1 MSVLAKNTAWNLL
14 GQLAPMLAAV
24 FAIPLLIAGM
34 GVDRFGVLTLAWMVL
49 GYFSVFDL
57 GLGRALIVLI
67 SEKLGAGRLEEIP
80 ALTWTAIWL
89 MLLLGAVGGVLM
101 WGLAGWLTTD
111 ALEIPPDLVTET
123 TRTFRWLALSVPVV
137 IVTTGL
143 RGVLEAYQRFD
154 LVNLARMP
162 LSVLT
167 FVSPLCVLPFSDR
180 LDWIVLSLLGV
191 RAVFFMV
198 SVALVR
204 VVNPDLLKRI
214 HWDKRYLKSMLGFG
228 GWMTVTNLVGPFMM
242 YLDRFAIGSALG
254 MTAVA
259 YYVTPYELVTKLLVI
274 PGALVGVLFPMFSS
288 SLIKDSSKVAAL
300 FWAGVRW
307 IFIGLFPA
315 VLVLC
320 VFAEEGLTIWLSEA
334 FAQNS
339 SAVLQWLAVGV
350 LINSLAFVPFGFIQA
365 AGRPDLTA
373 KLHLL
378 ELPPYLG
385 LLWLGMTQFGL
396 LGVAIVWTIRVAFD
410 AVAMFYI
417 ATTLDAQLKWRFK
430 YIAWLLLALMI
441 LFSGSWINSFLVRLP
456 YTIII
461 ILLFAVAAWRCLLL
475 SSERDYVKQ
484 HIKQRLKFFKG
495 SIA

>member
-24 FAIPLLIAGM
+24 FAIPWLIADM

-57 GLGRALIVLI
+57 GLGRALIVLV

-80 ALTWTAIWL
+80 SLTWTALWL
-89 MLLLGAVGGVLM
+89 MLLLGVTGGAVM
-101 WGLAGWLTTD
+101 WSLADWLAAD
-111 ALEIPPDLVTET
+111 ALAIPSDLLPET
-123 TRTFRWLALSVPVV
+123 TTTFRFLALSVPIV

-143 RGVLEAYQRFD
+143 RGVMEAYQRFD

-167 FVSPLCVLPFSDR
+167 FVSPLCVLPFSSR
-180 LDWIVLSLLGV
+180 LDWIVLSLLAV
-191 RAVFFMV
+191 RTVFFIV
-198 SVALVR
+198 SVVLIR
-204 VVNPDLLKRI
+204 VVNPELLRPL
-214 HWDKRYLKSMLGFG
+214 HWDKRYLRTMLGFG

-254 MTAVA
+254 MAAVA

-274 PGALVGVLFPMFSS
+274 PSALVGVLFPMFSS
-288 SLIKDSSKVAAL
+288 SLIADRSKIAPL

-315 VLVLC
+315 VLILC
-320 VFAEEGLTIWLSEA
+320 VFAEEGLSLWLSEA
-334 FAQNS
+334 FAQHS
-339 SAVLQWLAVGV
+339 VLVLQWLAMGV

-385 LLWLGMTQFGL
+385 LLWLGMAQFGL
-396 LGVAIVWTIRVAFD
+396 MGVAVVWTMRVAFD
-410 AVAMFYI
+410 AFAMFYM
-417 ATTLDAQLKWRFK
+417 ASTLDAQLSWRFK
-430 YIAWLLLALMI
+430 DLFWFLLAVMVVLLGCWVEPFFM
-441 LFSGSWINSFLVRLP
+441 RLS
-456 YTIII
+456 YTIMII
-461 ILLFAVAAWRCLLL
+461 VSFAAAAWHRLLL
-475 SSERDYVKQ
+475 SSERNF
-484 HIKQRLKFFKG
+484 IKQRLKAFKG